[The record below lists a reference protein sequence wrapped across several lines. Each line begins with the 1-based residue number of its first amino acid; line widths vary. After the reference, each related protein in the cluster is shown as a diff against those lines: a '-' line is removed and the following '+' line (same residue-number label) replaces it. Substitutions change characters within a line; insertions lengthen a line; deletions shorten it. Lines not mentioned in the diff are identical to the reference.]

1 MLPDFLL
8 NNADVFNIDA
18 FSQKR
23 YYFAHK

>member
-8 NNADVFNIDA
+8 NNDTVFNIDA

-23 YYFAHK
+23 YYFSRK

>member
-8 NNADVFNIDA
+8 TDATVFNIDA